1 MTNTALE
8 IDPPSTFL
16 EDELGVLGYQ
26 WSTSKIQQPDLALGA
41 LCKRDV
47 YSSGFKKIPLDR
59 CMKRPFEKLFKKFS
73 EKFYEKLV
81 FVFRE

>member
-26 WSTSKIQQPDLALGA
+26 WSTFRIQQPDLTLSA

-47 YSSGFKKIPLDR
+47 YNSGFEKIRPDR
-59 CMKRPFEKLFKKFS
+59 CMKILSEKLSKK
-73 EKFYEKLV
+73 L
-81 FVFRE
+81 